1 MFYNNKKDDDKNAQ
15 YLFDSA
21 KQYFS
26 TKTKHQ
32 KFALGGTMLFGGYSI
47 NVIINR
53 YAKEIIWIAGASLG
67 LIGSVGTSIWIVSH
81 CLYNR
86 KQHEIS
92 EEEEAAEET
101 DYDKYVTFVNKDYDT
116 FIEIYKTKTEQ
127 EHCTASAGDISD
139 LRHEENHQSFS
150 LPYSYNPEMKFYY
163 DDKADYYYY
172 YSQSDV
178 NSKILNSVCRSYT
191 LMNKCIHLF
200 KDDEEVSYMKKE
212 AECPVSINEEPS
224 AVLSDVGT
232 DNESDTE
239 ESPEGFV
246 NVFYKKKNNRKDAI
260 KKQSKQRTN
269 NFLYKGTLVDYEKE
283 YLPKQV
289 QKNMSYQN
297 YMESLETNKK

>member
-1 MFYNNKKDDDKNAQ
+1 MFYNNKKDDDKNVQ
-15 YLFDSA
+15 YLFDSV

-47 NVIINR
+47 NVIVNR
-53 YAKEIIWIAGASLG
+53 YAKEILWIAGASLG
-67 LIGSVGTSIWIVSH
+67 LIGSVGTSIWIVSYF
-81 CLYNR
+81 LYNR
-86 KQHEIS
+86 QPDEES
-92 EEEEAAEET
+92 EEEES
-101 DYDKYVTFVNKDYDT
+101 DYEKYITFINKDYDT
-116 FIEIYKTKTEQ
+116 FIEIYKSNTEK
-127 EHCTASAGDISD
+127 EYCTATTSEIAN
-139 LRHEENHQSFS
+139 LRNKENHQSFS

-200 KDDEEVSYMKKE
+200 KDDEEISYMKKE
-212 AECPVSINEEPS
+212 AEHRDEGVIKEEPS
-224 AVLSDVGT
+224 PVLHDVCT

-239 ESPEGFV
+239 ESPEGFI
-246 NVFYKKKNNRKDAI
+246 NVFYKKKNKRKDAI
-260 KKQSKQRTN
+260 KLQSKQLTN
-269 NFLYKGTLVDYEKE
+269 NFLYKGTLLDYEKE
-283 YLPKQV
+283 YLPKQTE
-289 QKNMSYQN
+289 KSMSYKK